1 MEEVKGVIEEVS
13 SFDQSADPS
22 ADFSAPLSLVNKTN
36 EPYLS
41 TVSQCKALWQLALPQ
56 FGMYSFEYEWAN
68 LISAYRCNSKKI
80 EASIRRNQ
88 DNLEFEQDT
97 RAQLFQNILDYMPRQ
112 FMKMREDEHLAERH
126 RSLFQ
131 MLETDLMRHMEVNRS
146 RQEEPSQVDF
156 FVLNYSMSAFRAKYR
171 DGMNME
177 KVRIN
182 FAPHAFMFEGCQ
194 PGDTRQVNIHVA
206 LYTPQNSASPSFSF
220 DPNLHGIEECNPSD
234 IGRIAV
240 NPADFLCQN
249 TLMEIHLHPVDNS
262 GQMAVSP
269 NNGAFLLNLTL
280 PIVNFTIVMLHQTE
294 RGINKLS
301 VLNISFLNDES
312 LADCAILCA
321 LNSEMLL
328 QSIITN
334 SDDQEKNEDLEF
346 VYLKRLKCAIETG
359 VVSKLGNQSF
369 LNSLFDEQQ
378 IRQLYHRKIWLTL
391 GCPRI
396 DDIGGKVHR
405 ELDLNWRINDFKRS
419 LLTDTL
425 IEDIFKT
432 HQALLAYGESK
443 HEY

>member
-1 MEEVKGVIEEVS
+1 
-13 SFDQSADPS
+13 
-22 ADFSAPLSLVNKTN
+22 
-36 EPYLS
+36 
-41 TVSQCKALWQLALPQ
+41 
-56 FGMYSFEYEWAN
+56 
-68 LISAYRCNSKKI
+68 
-80 EASIRRNQ
+80 
-88 DNLEFEQDT
+88 
-97 RAQLFQNILDYMPRQ
+97 
-112 FMKMREDEHLAERH
+112 
-126 RSLFQ
+126 
-131 MLETDLMRHMEVNRS
+131 MRHMEVNRS

-156 FVLNYSMSAFRAKYR
+156 FVLNYSMSAFKAKYR

-443 HEY
+443 LEYQNLSIELPISNPEEEEKHPENEGRPSSTSAQASNQKLAQLTNQVELHMELLLSTEGYNDEVKQSFEALPACIQDLIAYRVWVSFGKIEGVHNDFGRHSYLHLPGQLNEAYFARPDIKIQIVCTLLDEIRTL